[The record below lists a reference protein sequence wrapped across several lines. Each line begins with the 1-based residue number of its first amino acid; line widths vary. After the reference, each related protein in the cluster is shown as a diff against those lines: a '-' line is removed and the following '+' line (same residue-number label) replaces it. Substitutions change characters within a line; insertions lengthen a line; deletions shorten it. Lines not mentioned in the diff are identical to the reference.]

1 MTLTQLREKRTF
13 IKNRIEEKHNDWMEY
28 AINGE
33 DEAADICARTIA
45 KLHAAVEQ
53 VDVDIINLKE
63 ELIKG
68 AL

>member
-1 MTLTQLREKRTF
+1 MTLTQLREKKAF
-13 IKNRIEEKHNDWMEY
+13 IKSRIEEKHNDWLEY

-53 VDVDIINLKE
+53 VDIDIVNLKE